1 METEVA
7 RKALL
12 IGDMLL
18 ERCTIICRCFL
29 TGQVVK
35 SPYSI
40 SLSLRIW
47 VNILPALM
55 WGTAGWSTLPMLL
68 PKEEGMPI
76 SFSGMGKQ
84 SKALL

>member
-1 METEVA
+1 MGTEVA
-7 RKALL
+7 KKVLP
-12 IGDMLL
+12 IGDMLP

-29 TGQVVK
+29 TGQAVK

-40 SLSLRIW
+40 SLLLRIW
-47 VNILPALM
+47 VNISPVPM
-55 WGTAGWSTLPMLL
+55 WVTAGWSTLPMLL